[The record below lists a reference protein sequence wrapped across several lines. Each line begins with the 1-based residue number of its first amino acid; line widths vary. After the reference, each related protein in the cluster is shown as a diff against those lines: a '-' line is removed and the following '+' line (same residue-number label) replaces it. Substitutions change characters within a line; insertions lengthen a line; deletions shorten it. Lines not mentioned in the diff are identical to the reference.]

1 MSAMNS
7 TVDQTIMNMCV
18 WNPEVTRG
26 DFINMF
32 SWNSR
37 DLQSVENTVVG
48 IDKAIMQISDGY
60 LDDETK
66 TEEENYSRT
75 SKVISVLEDT
85 REYFEHVIAYIES
98 WTSNRFS

>member
-18 WNPEVTRG
+18 WNPEVKRE

-32 SWNSR
+32 PWDIR
-37 DLQSVENTVVG
+37 DARSVENTLVG

-60 LDDETK
+60 LDDDYE

>member
-18 WNPEVTRG
+18 WNPEVKRG

-32 SWNSR
+32 SWDIR
-37 DLQSVENTVVG
+37 DAQSVENTLVG

-60 LDDETK
+60 LDDDYE
-66 TEEENYSRT
+66 TEEENYSRAT
-75 SKVISVLEDT
+75 KVISVLEDT

>member
-1 MSAMNS
+1 MNS

-18 WNPEVTRG
+18 WNPEVKRG

-37 DLQSVENTVVG
+37 DLQSVENTLVG

-60 LDDETK
+60 MDDETM
-66 TEEENYSRT
+66 TEEENYVRV

-85 REYFEHVIAYIES
+85 REYFEYVVAYIES
-98 WTSNRFS
+98 WTSKRFS

>member
-1 MSAMNS
+1 MNS
-7 TVDQTIMNMCV
+7 TIDQTIMNMCV
-18 WNPEVTRG
+18 WNPGVTRE

-37 DLQSVENTVVG
+37 DLQSVENTLMG

-60 LDDETK
+60 MDDETM
-66 TEEENYSRT
+66 TEEENYVRV

-85 REYFEHVIAYIES
+85 REYFEYVVAYIES
-98 WTSNRFS
+98 WTSKRFS

>member
-26 DFINMF
+26 DFINTF

-37 DLQSVENTVVG
+37 DSKSVENTLVG
-48 IDKAIMQISDGY
+48 IDKAIWCISDGY
-60 LDDETK
+60 MDDESK
-66 TEEENYSRT
+66 TEEENYARV

-85 REYFEHVIAYIES
+85 REYFEYVISYIES
-98 WTSNRFS
+98 

>member
-1 MSAMNS
+1 
-7 TVDQTIMNMCV
+7 MNMCV

-37 DLQSVENTVVG
+37 DSQSVENTLVG

-60 LDDETK
+60 LDVEYK
-66 TEEENYSRT
+66 TEEENYSRAT
-75 SKVISVLEDT
+75 KVISVLEDT
-85 REYFEHVIAYIES
+85 REYFEYVVAYIES
-98 WTSNRFS
+98 WTTKRFS